1 MTAPTKGL
9 IDEEFLDYKL
19 ENNRISATE
28 LNMYNR
34 INLPLALELVDM
46 IFDNN
51 LDKVYFLRQY
61 LKNYQEISRDPC
73 HAVKAKR
80 FTLR

>member
-1 MTAPTKGL
+1 
-9 IDEEFLDYKL
+9 
-19 ENNRISATE
+19 
-28 LNMYNR
+28 MYNR

-61 LKNYQEISRDPC
+61 LKNYQEISIDPC